1 MQGKGADQGDPRISE
16 RSPLENELAL
26 DVCPIQRALV
36 PGHKCTR
43 IHCPFHLLSVHRVG
57 PSMDPK

>member
-1 MQGKGADQGDPRISE
+1 MQGKGADQGGPRISE

-43 IHCPFHLLSVHRVG
+43 PA
-57 PSMDPK
+57 